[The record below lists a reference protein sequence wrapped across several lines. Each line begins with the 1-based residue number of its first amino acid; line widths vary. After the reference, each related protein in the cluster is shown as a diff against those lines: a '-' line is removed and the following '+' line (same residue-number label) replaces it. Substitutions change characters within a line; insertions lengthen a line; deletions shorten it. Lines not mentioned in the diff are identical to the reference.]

1 MKTTLRR
8 EMDGRILRLAVPNII
23 SNITV
28 PLLTIVDVALA
39 GHMESAGSIGA
50 VAVAAGVV
58 NYAFWLFAFLRMGT
72 TGFTAQAF
80 GRSDVRAITR
90 YLARGVLLALGAGL
104 LLIVA
109 APLVERFGHLLASGQ
124 ETIGR
129 EAREYIRIALWGAP
143 AALLIYVFNGWYV
156 GMQNTRIPMW
166 VAILSNLINIVLSFY
181 FVKGLDM
188 GVVGL
193 ATGTVVAQYI
203 GLALLVGVAMFR
215 YRRVL
220 RFFRLGSLSD
230 TSGYGVYLRTGGDLF
245 VRTAMLGA
253 VTLFFTSASSA
264 IGETTVAANA
274 LLMQLFTLFSYF
286 MDGFAYA
293 GEALTGR
300 YIGARR
306 ADDLRLMIRRL
317 FFIGTIVSLVVTILY
332 LLFPVALLSL
342 LSDKQAVVS
351 HASRYAVWAGI
362 VPLVSFAAFL
372 WDGVFVG
379 ATASAAMRT
388 AMTAAFVVFFAVYY
402 AFRLPM
408 GEAALWLAFN
418 LYLLTRSLMQTLWY
432 RRRFYSWAATG
443 AGH

>member
-50 VAVAAGVV
+50 IAVAAGVV

-332 LLFPVALLSL
+332 MLFPAALLSL

-362 VPLVSFAAFL
+362 VPLVSYAAFL